1 MSMYFLYIWGYLYVC
16 VCTHRNQKRRW
27 DLQELQLQMSCPT
40 WMLGAK
46 LRFYVKELCSLN
58 HETHCQ
64 VLVAILL

>member
-1 MSMYFLYIWGYLYVC
+1 MYVC